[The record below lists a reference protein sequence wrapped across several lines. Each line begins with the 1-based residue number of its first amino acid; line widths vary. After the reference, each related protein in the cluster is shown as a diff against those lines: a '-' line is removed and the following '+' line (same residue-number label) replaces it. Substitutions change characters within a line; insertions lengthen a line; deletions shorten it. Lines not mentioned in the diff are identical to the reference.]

1 MTGPFLGSVRHK
13 FFICINQTGTAT
25 SSPANMTSSQFF
37 NIVNVML
44 WMQRNAYEESTIK
57 KVAKL
62 LRHLQKNCNV
72 TDPEA
77 VKLYVSRKKCG
88 NGHKENLIEAY
99 AIYIRSEGLT
109 WNQPFY
115 ERYDK
120 KRRAP
125 KETLLD
131 FMISHFRL
139 EMALKLS
146 LSKDLG
152 TRPIE
157 LTWLSVKDIDLATG
171 IVSITGAKHTVGRE
185 GKLKPKTLEL
195 LRIYIATK
203 KLNPTSKIYN
213 GKSSNLSANYR
224 HYRNRI
230 AQEYN
235 MPELKQIQLYDF
247 RRFKASKEY
256 HLSGKLLLVKE
267 ILGHKDT
274 RSTERYISL
283 YNEKNITWI
292 PVVAETEEEIRHCI
306 QDDCVLVCQ
315 ANRKTFFKKPA

>member
-1 MTGPFLGSVRHK
+1 
-13 FFICINQTGTAT
+13 
-25 SSPANMTSSQFF
+25 
-37 NIVNVML
+37 ML

-62 LRHLQKNCNV
+62 LRHLHKNCNV
-72 TDPEA
+72 ADPEA

-125 KETLLD
+125 KEALLD

-185 GKLKPKTLEL
+185 GKLKPKTIDL
-195 LRIYIATK
+195 LKIYIEK
-203 KLNPTSKIYN
+203 KQLNPNSTLFNITSQN
-213 GKSSNLSANYR
+213 MANDYR
-224 HYRNRI
+224 HYRNRL
-230 AQEYN
+230 AKDYN

-256 HLSGKLLLVKE
+256 HLTGKLLLVKE
-267 ILGHKDT
+267 LLGHKDT

-283 YNEKNITWI
+283 FDEKNITWI
-292 PVVAETEEEIRHCI
+292 PVVVTTEEEIKQAI
-306 QDDCVLVCQ
+306 QDDCILVCQ
-315 ANRKTFFKKPA
+315 TNGKTFFKKPA